1 MQRDHADAEI
11 EAARLSGCEREGGQ
25 SVRLA
30 GVVHPERRVAERLGL
45 ARTCADDLGSGG
57 REQCESISH
66 RAFLLKD
73 FVYDTRTVLA
83 DVVTEA
89 VLVRQLVEVRL
100 QRGVQRLLGGAD
112 RIIELVGTAGADD
125 R

>member
-1 MQRDHADAEI
+1 MPEPGAVLPASSTVRFVLPD
-11 EAARLSGCEREGGQ
+11 SGGREDEDDER
-25 SVRLA
+25 
-30 GVVHPERRVAERLGL
+30 
-45 ARTCADDLGSGG
+45 ADDLGSGG

-73 FVYDTRTVLA
+73 FVHDTRTVLA

-89 VLVRQLVEVRL
+89 VVVRQLVEVRL
-100 QRGVQRLLGGAD
+100 QRGVQHLLGGAD
-112 RIIELVGTAGADD
+112 RIIELVWAAGADD